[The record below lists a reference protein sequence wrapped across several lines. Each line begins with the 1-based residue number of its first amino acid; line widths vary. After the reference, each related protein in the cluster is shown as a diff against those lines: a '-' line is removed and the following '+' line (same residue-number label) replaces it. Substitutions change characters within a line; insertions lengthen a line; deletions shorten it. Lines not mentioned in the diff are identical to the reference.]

1 MAETLKGSVTSW
13 NTAAE
18 RLFGY
23 SASESIVQSMLV
35 LFPEERIT
43 EEALVLAR
51 IARGESP
58 DHFETTRLRK
68 DGSSI
73 CVSVTISGI
82 KKAAEEAAGVS
93 NIGRDI
99 SERRQAERKLA
110 MQLERLE
117 LLGLITR
124 SVGRRQDLPGIYQ
137 AVIRGVEDSLPVDFG
152 CVCLYDS
159 DAELLTVAGVGAASE
174 RLALEIGLSEHA
186 RIRND
191 QSAASGGG
199 RSQLVYEPDIADV
212 QFPFAQRLAR
222 GGLRALVA
230 APILVDGVVFGVVM
244 AARRAPHSFSAVECE
259 LLGQLSELVALAVHQ
274 ADAQTGLQQAYDDLR
289 QRAGG
294 IAHEINNALSPAS
307 LYSQSLL
314 QHDATL
320 SAKARDDLRAILRSI
335 QSATHTVGRMTESYG
350 ERQPRS
356 EHAALTACSDAAPA
370 AQSGRALRI
379 LYVDDDPITLKWFSH
394 ALGKEGHDVVVA
406 DGGRHGIEAFHQAQL
421 RGQHFDAVITDLG
434 MPDIDG
440 HKVAA
445 AVKMASTSVPV
456 ILLTGQG
463 HRMLAE
469 HDTPPHVNRVLGK
482 PPKLAELRAAL
493 AALVKDKAHAQPVEL

>member
-1 MAETLKGSVTSW
+1 MAATLKGTVTSW
-13 NTAAE
+13 NSAAE

-23 SASESIVQSMLV
+23 SAAESIGHSMLM

-43 EEALVLAR
+43 EEAVVLGT

-58 DHFETTRLRK
+58 DHFETTRIRT

-73 CVSVTISGI
+73 CVSVTISSSKNAG
-82 KKAAEEAAGVS
+82 EEAASGS
-93 NIGRDI
+93 NIARDI
-99 SERRQAERKLA
+99 SERKRAERKLG

-124 SVGRRQDLPGIYQ
+124 SVGQRQDLPGIYQ
-137 AVIRGVEDSLPVDFG
+137 AVIRSVEDSLPVDFG

-159 DAELLTVAGVGAASE
+159 DAEALTVAGVGAASA
-174 RLALEIGLSEHA
+174 RLAFEMGLSEHA
-186 RIRND
+186 RIRTD
-191 QSAASGGG
+191 QSAPSACD

-230 APILVDGVVFGVVM
+230 APILIEGVVFGVFM
-244 AARRAPHSFSAVECE
+244 AARRAPHSFSAAECE
-259 LLGQLSELVALAVHQ
+259 QLGQLSELVALAVHQ
-274 ADAQTGLQQAYDDLR
+274 ADTQTGLQQAYDNLR
-289 QRAGG
+289 QIAGG
-294 IAHEINNALSPAS
+294 IAHEINNALSPAA
-307 LYSQSLL
+307 LYAQSLL
-314 QHDATL
+314 AHDAAL
-320 SAKARDDLRAILRSI
+320 SAEARNDLRAILRSI
-335 QSATHTVGRMTESYG
+335 QSATHTVGRMQASYC

-356 EHAALTACSDAAPA
+356 EHRSVDLAP
-370 AQSGRALRI
+370 QSARPLRI

-406 DGGRHGIEAFHQAQL
+406 DGGRHGIEVFHQAQL

-445 AVKMASTSVPV
+445 AVKMASSSVPV

-482 PPKLAELRAAL
+482 PPNLAEIRATL